1 MSFVKVS
8 RPSKEM
14 LLTYGRKNSAIVIT
28 LNQLVGFDTAF
39 QMSK

>member
-8 RPSKEM
+8 RTSKEM
-14 LLTYGRKNSAIVIT
+14 LPIYGRKNSAILIT
-28 LNQLVGFDTAF
+28 LNQLIGFDDSF

>member
-8 RPSKEM
+8 RTSKEM
-14 LLTYGRKNSAIVIT
+14 LPTYGRKNSAIVIT
-28 LNQLVGFDTAF
+28 LNQLVGFDAAF